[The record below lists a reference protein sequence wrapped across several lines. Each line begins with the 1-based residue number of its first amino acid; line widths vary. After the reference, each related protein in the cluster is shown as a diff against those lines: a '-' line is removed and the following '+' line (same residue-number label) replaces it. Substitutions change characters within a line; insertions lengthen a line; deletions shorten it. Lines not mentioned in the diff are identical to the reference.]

1 MFDALL
7 KRIGRII
14 IALIVLGGLAMMIVP
29 LPTFLVDVLILTNF
43 AVAVCLYNGTYS
55 SNNFD
60 IAILTTLLLI
70 LMLFQ
75 YALSISLSR
84 FIILDGFAGDIVG
97 WVAALISDYN
107 FSVASIFSLLII
119 VLQFLA
125 ITRISEHLATYAA
138 RCKFQLSDDI
148 TFDAPTV
155 LTNQMAHEEIVAGKS
170 PMKQNADFFGAIN
183 AVSKFM
189 QGGAIALIIIL
200 LISIS
205 AGSMVGIQHHNLDI
219 MQSIQKYAPLA
230 IGAGIAVQTPALLV
244 ALAMAKE
251 VYLIAS
257 EISLSYRLRN
267 QIKH

>member
-1 MFDALL
+1 
-7 KRIGRII
+7 
-14 IALIVLGGLAMMIVP
+14 MMILP
-29 LPTFLVDVLILTNF
+29 LPTFLADISILTNF
-43 AVAVCLYNGTYS
+43 TIAVCLYHAPYS
-55 SNNFD
+55 SKNFD
-60 IAILTTLLLI
+60 ITILPALLFFLT
-70 LMLFQ
+70 LFQ
-75 YALSISLSR
+75 TVLSIFLSIFLSR
-84 FIILDGFAGDIVG
+84 FIILDGFAGNIVG

-138 RCKFQLSDDI
+138 RCKLQLSDDI

-155 LTNQMAHEEIVAGKS
+155 LTNQMAHEEIVADKS

-244 ALAMAKE
+244 ALAMAKG

-257 EISLSYRLRN
+257 EISLSYCLRN